1 MFDGLLLSGT
11 STVSLDAKGRF
22 LIPAR
27 YRQALLDQN
36 EGTCVV
42 TRSLFDKCLWL
53 YPSEEWDTVV
63 KTLGS
68 LPTLQDPLC
77 RTIQRVVLGNAVFCQ
92 LDAQGRLLLTPELKA
107 IAGLKKNAYLIGFNN
122 KFELWSED
130 NYNAQCAQDEETLA
144 KAVASLSE
152 HTILNGLKL

>member
-42 TRSLFDKCLWL
+42 TRSLFDKSTNSAL
-53 YPSEEWDTVV
+53 VN
-63 KTLGS
+63 GS
-68 LPTLQDPLC
+68 CSTKY
-77 RTIQRVVLGNAVFCQ
+77 F
-92 LDAQGRLLLTPELKA
+92 
-107 IAGLKKNAYLIGFNN
+107 
-122 KFELWSED
+122 S
-130 NYNAQCAQDEETLA
+130 
-144 KAVASLSE
+144 
-152 HTILNGLKL
+152 